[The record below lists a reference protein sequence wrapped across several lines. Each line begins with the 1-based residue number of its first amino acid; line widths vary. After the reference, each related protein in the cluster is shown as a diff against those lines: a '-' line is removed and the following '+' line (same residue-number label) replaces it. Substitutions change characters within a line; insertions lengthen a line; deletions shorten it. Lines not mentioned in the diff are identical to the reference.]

1 MSSTEIATS
10 VADTSLDSFSGS
22 GETFWCVCA
31 NVCECVSDCLSL
43 IHAADEHRDDWLIS
57 RYPGNVPSAKTALQ
71 CVFLCDSVFKNKGI
85 YLNCQHIYMLC
96 LLAPVCVCVCPHSTG
111 SHVSEDWIMTCN
123 ALSLSVR
130 WSDALSQW
138 PSISTGCYPIGL
150 SEPSFSHLPFSKE
163 TSHSHT
169 HTLT

>member
-22 GETFWCVCA
+22 GETFWCV

-43 IHAADEHRDDWLIS
+43 IHTADEHRDDWLIS

-71 CVFLCDSVFKNKGI
+71 CVFLCGSVFKNKGI

-96 LLAPVCVCVCPHSTG
+96 LLALVCVCVLTPL
-111 SHVSEDWIMTCN
+111 VPM
-123 ALSLSVR
+123 SVR
-130 WSDALSQW
+130 TELWPVMHWACLSGGVTRY
-138 PSISTGCYPIGL
+138 PSGPRSPRAVTQSAYQSQAFHTFL
-150 SEPSFSHLPFSKE
+150 SARKHL
-163 TSHSHT
+163 THT
-169 HTLT
+169 HTL